1 MKNQELDIR
10 FAECNERGQKIAL
23 GIDETLL
30 KQSRFK
36 GMEMKDIINQLWN
49 GKTNSQKRNILP
61 TAIIESV

>member
-36 GMEMKDIINQLWN
+36 GMTTEEIIKQLWN
-49 GKTNSQKRNILP
+49 GKTNSQKRKILP

>member
-23 GIDETLL
+23 GINETLL

-36 GMEMKDIINQLWN
+36 GMKMEDIIKQLWN
-49 GKTNSQKRNILP
+49 GKTNSQKRKILL